1 VQGGQLLRIK
11 AKEMVGVRLTT
22 TEIRRLLDSLS
33 DQNVTPGDDL
43 DIVALERKLRVM
55 LQVAAEVD
63 KRPAPWDTR

>member
-1 VQGGQLLRIK
+1 LRIK
-11 AKEMVGVRLTT
+11 AEEMVGVRLTT

-55 LQVAAEVD
+55 LQVATEVE
-63 KRPAPWDTR
+63 KQPRPWEAR

>member
-1 VQGGQLLRIK
+1 LLRIK

-33 DQNVTPGDDL
+33 DHDVTAADDL

-55 LQVAAEVD
+55 LQVAAEVETQP
-63 KRPAPWDTR
+63 KPWERR